1 MNINENFYAYLAQEV
16 GDNKSIIEHFTM
28 LLEKLYDENWSAL
41 VEEDMKDYDFAS
53 DIESLS
59 EENDA
64 YYYAYYN
71 FIDVLRSELH
81 TNDVSY
87 KLNEFAS
94 GYWFQR
100 RVSNI
105 EDILLKCTE
114 LRDLFHPT
122 EDYPTYED
130 VVSSSIDWAIDNW
143 QEEARNLGIPEWT
156 FENSVI
162 IEVVGFKM
170 PIIVGDDKEA
180 LGKLDELHNKLL
192 Q

>member
-1 MNINENFYAYLAQEV
+1 MTINENFYAYLAKEV
-16 GDNKSIIEHFTM
+16 DDNKSIIERFTM
-28 LLEKLYDENWSAL
+28 LLEKLYNESWHAL
-41 VEEDMKDYDFAS
+41 AEEDMKDYDFAS
-53 DIESLS
+53 DIESMS

-100 RVSNI
+100 RVSHI
-105 EDILLKCTE
+105 EDLLLNCTE

-122 EDYPTYED
+122 EDYPTYESM
-130 VVSSSIDWAIDNW
+130 VSASIDWAIDNHVDERW
-143 QEEARNLGIPEWT
+143 TLERSAIEEMLYYKMINFVGIPAAILRPICIKLIE
-156 FENSVI
+156 SV
-162 IEVVGFKM
+162 K
-170 PIIVGDDKEA
+170 
-180 LGKLDELHNKLL
+180 
-192 Q
+192 